1 MVLTMN
7 DLAVMGKENTISSLE
22 VAEMIGKRHD
32 NLLSDIREY
41 IKEFS
46 LLNFKERE
54 YFKESTYKNRGRD
67 YPCYEIT
74 KKGCEF
80 IAHKLTGIKGT
91 EFTVK
96 YIDRFHDMEDYIQS
110 QNQTMLI
117 SFKEQ
122 VQSLDVVADMLHMNE
137 ASKLLMLENFY
148 KDYNIPTGFLPK
160 YEHNGSRKMKALST
174 LLKEN
179 GCDLS
184 AQKFNILLIEKGYL
198 EERERKSSKSDGIK
212 KFKALTEKGLRYGE
226 NAVNPH
232 NQREVQP
239 LYYSDN
245 FMELY
250 GRVIEIY
257 D

>member
-1 MVLTMN
+1 MN
-7 DLAVMGKENTISSLE
+7 ELIQTENTITSLE

-32 NLLSDIREY
+32 NLLADIREY

-54 YFKESTYKNRGRD
+54 YFIKSTYKNRGKS
-67 YPCYEIT
+67 YPCFNVT

-96 YIDRFHDMEDYIQS
+96 YIDRFHDMEDYIKNDS
-110 QNQTMLI
+110 RLLV

-122 VQSLDVVADMLHMNE
+122 VQSLEVVADMLRMNE

-148 KDYNIPTGFLPK
+148 KQYNIPTAFLPK
-160 YEHNGSRKMKALST
+160 YEYNDSRQLKALST

-179 GCDLS
+179 GCEVS
-184 AQKFNILLIEKGYL
+184 AVKFNQKLIECGYV
-198 EERERKSSKSDGIK
+198 EERERPSSKGNGTK
-212 KFKALTEKGLRYGE
+212 KFKALTENGLKYGE

-232 NQREVQP
+232 NQKEVQP
-239 LYYSDN
+239 LYYSN
-245 FMELY
+245 TFMELY
-250 GRVIEIY
+250 KAVAE
-257 D
+257 

>member
-1 MVLTMN
+1 MN
-7 DLAVMGKENTISSLE
+7 ELSLLDKEQTITSLE
-22 VAEMIGKRHD
+22 VAEMIDKRHD

-46 LLNFKERE
+46 LLNFKERDF
-54 YFKESTYKNRGRD
+54 FKESTYKNRGKN
-67 YPCYEIT
+67 YPCYKVT

-96 YIDRFHDMEDYIQS
+96 YINRFHDMEDCIKS
-110 QNQTMLI
+110 DSVCPI

-122 VQSLDVVADMLHMNE
+122 VQSLETVAEMLHMNE

-148 KDYNIPTGFLPK
+148 KEYNIPTGFLPK
-160 YEHNGSRKMKALST
+160 YEHNGSREMKAPSH

-179 GCDLS
+179 GCKIS
-184 AQKFNILLIEKGYL
+184 ALKFNVLLIEHGFL
-198 EERERKSSKSDGIK
+198 EERERLSSKGANK
-212 KFKALTEKGLRYGE
+212 KYKALTEKGLAYGE
-226 NAVNPH
+226 NAVSPH
-232 NQREVQP
+232 NQKEVQP
-239 LYYSDN
+239 LYYSDS

-250 GRVIEIY
+250 HIVV
-257 D
+257 